1 MRFRTTLLL
10 HGKTATGVVVPEEVV
25 EELGGGKRPA
35 VQVTINHHTYR
46 STVAPR
52 RDRFLLGVSAEN
64 REQAGVTAGSKI
76 EVELQ
81 LDTAARTVEVPPDL
95 AASCPRSR
103 RPSASS
109 TRPPQVSREASSL
122 RSSRPSR
129 PRRERRVKKAMSA
142 VREGRKR
149 P

>member
-1 MRFRTTLLL
+1 MRFPTTLLL

-64 REQAGVTAGSKI
+64 REQAGVTAGSEI

-95 AASCPRSR
+95 AAVLSTEPEAKRFFDSLT
-103 RPSASS
+103 ASQQKGFV
-109 TRPPQVSREASSL
+109 TPIEQAKQTETRTAGQEGNERPP
-122 RSSRPSR
+122 
-129 PRRERRVKKAMSA
+129 
-142 VREGRKR
+142 GRA
-149 P
+149 